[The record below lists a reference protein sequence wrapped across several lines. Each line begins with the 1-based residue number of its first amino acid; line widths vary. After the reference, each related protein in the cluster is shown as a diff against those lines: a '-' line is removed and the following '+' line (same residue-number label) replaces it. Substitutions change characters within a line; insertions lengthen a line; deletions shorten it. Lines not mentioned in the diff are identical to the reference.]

1 MKKKLQ
7 PTPLKYKK
15 IIIDYYEILYTNK
28 IENLEDIA
36 KFLEIHN
43 LSRLN
48 EEEIENM
55 NRPTNSNE
63 IASVKK
69 KKTSNQQKSRTRG
82 FHRWILPNI

>member
-43 LSRLN
+43 LLRLN

-69 KKTSNQQKSRTRG
+69 KKPSNQQKSRTRG
-82 FHRWILPNI
+82 FHR